1 MLLLGF
7 IFFSLRINYD
17 LEEARCPADKRPGV
31 LPIRAEEKKKSKEK
45 KKMAFAVLQKI
56 FNFQEVSVLY

>member
-17 LEEARCPADKRPGV
+17 LEEARSPADKSRG
-31 LPIRAEEKKKSKEK
+31 IKEEE
-45 KKMAFAVLQKI
+45 KMAFAVL
-56 FNFQEVSVLY
+56 